1 MTYIKVILPLKL
13 TWEPYYRTSLSDV
26 RSGMRVTVMFAR
38 RKYVAV
44 VSATDV
50 VPDIDDSKIS
60 EILSVEKHLDPIG
73 ENEIKFW
80 RFLSEYYLCTIGE
93 VYKLAYPAV
102 KTSGEMVSA
111 RVEDRRELM
120 AERRREAVLKRIGTL
135 EERLSKKRG
144 ALEGR
149 HGDKVRAALEAQVQ
163 QLEDQLKELGETLAS
178 LERDSVDVAP
188 KALTGKPVGAGGTL
202 LLDGGESRL
211 EAVFDRIG
219 GTLAQGRSVL
229 MLVPEI
235 SLARNLQDRLEER
248 FGGFLMVFH
257 SKENA
262 GRRRSIAAALRAED
276 GPKLILGTRS
286 ALFLPFRELGLVVVE
301 EEYDFRYKEDSAPR
315 YNARDAAVVLAGLFG
330 ADVVL
335 SSPTPSLESLYNAV
349 SGRYEHLTVP
359 SDQPTMEVV
368 DTSVEQRKRGMVGS
382 LSRVLISYLGQC
394 IGEGGKALILRP
406 WGPMDDIEAEVRA
419 IFPDAP
425 AGLISY
431 KTVYEARREPVDQY
445 ALLAFLATDV
455 LLNKQDFRADERLV
469 QVLEQFRGRF
479 GGVMLVQTKQGEHPV
494 FVHGADWSLNL
505 LAERKTFSFPP
516 YTRMLDVIVRDSN
529 PARLSKLSRELA
541 GSLAGFSPMG
551 PFAPVRGRTQE
562 EGTMA
567 LRIMLSRDK
576 HLADNKKEIAGIIG
590 DFENSRKY
598 TGHIVVDV
606 DPV

>member
-1 MTYIKVILPLKL
+1 
-13 TWEPYYRTSLSDV
+13 
-26 RSGMRVTVMFAR
+26 MRVTVMFAR

-50 VPDIDDSKIS
+50 VPDIEDSKIAD
-60 EILSVEKHLDPIG
+60 ILSVEKHLDPIG

-120 AERRREAVLKRIGTL
+120 TERRRGTLQKRIGTL
-135 EERLSKKRG
+135 EERLSKKHA

-149 HGDKVRAALEAQVQ
+149 HGDKVRAALEAQAR
-163 QLEDQLKELGETLAS
+163 QLEGQLEELRETLAS
-178 LERDSVDVAP
+178 LDSNSVGVAP
-188 KALTGKPVGAGGTL
+188 EALAHKPAGTGGTL
-202 LLDGGESRL
+202 LLEGGESRL
-211 EAVFDRIG
+211 ETIFGRIG
-219 GTLAQGRSVL
+219 DTLAQGRSVL

-235 SLARNLQDRLEER
+235 SLARNLQNRLEER

-262 GRRRSIAAALRAED
+262 GRRRSIAAALRADD

-286 ALFLPFRELGLVVVE
+286 ALFLPFRSLGLVVVE
-301 EEYDFRYKEDSAPR
+301 EEYDFRYKEDTAPR

-330 ADVVL
+330 ADVIL
-335 SSPTPSLESLYNAV
+335 SSPTPSLESLFNAV

-359 SDQPTMEVV
+359 SDQPTMEIV
-368 DTSVEQRKRGMVGS
+368 DTIVEQRKRGMVGS

-394 IGEGGKALILRP
+394 IEEGREALILRP
-406 WGPMDDIEAEVRA
+406 WGPMDDIETEVSA

-425 AGLISY
+425 ARLISF
-431 KTVYEARREPVDQY
+431 KTVNEARREPVDRY
-445 ALLAFLATDV
+445 ALLAFLAADV

-479 GGVMLVQTKQGEHPV
+479 GGIMLVQTKQGGHPV
-494 FVHGADWSLNL
+494 FVHGTDWSLNL
-505 LAERKTFSFPP
+505 LAERKSFSFPP

-541 GSLAGFSPMG
+541 GQLAVFNPMG
-551 PFAPVRGRTQE
+551 PFAPVRGKAPE
-562 EGTMA
+562 EGIMV
-567 LRIMLSRDK
+567 LRIMLPRDK

-598 TGHIVVDV
+598 PGHIVVDV

>member
-1 MTYIKVILPLKL
+1 
-13 TWEPYYRTSLSDV
+13 
-26 RSGMRVTVMFAR
+26 MRVTVMFAR

-44 VSATDV
+44 VSETGV
-50 VPDIDDSKIS
+50 VPDMDGSKIS
-60 EILSVEKHLDPIG
+60 DILSVEKHLDPIG

-111 RVEDRRELM
+111 RVEDRREQM
-120 AERRREAVLKRIGTL
+120 AARKRETVLKRIAVL
-135 EERLSKKRG
+135 EERLSKKRLS
-144 ALEGR
+144 LEGR
-149 HGDKVRAALEAQVQ
+149 HGDKVRAELETQAR
-163 QLEDQLKELGETLAS
+163 QLEVQLAELRSMIDRPESGKEKVVAGQLPANAHAS
-178 LERDSVDVAP
+178 
-188 KALTGKPVGAGGTL
+188 GKPL
-202 LLDGGESRL
+202 LLEGGESRIDRII
-211 EAVFDRIG
+211 DRIG
-219 GTLAQGRSVL
+219 ETLGEGRSVL

-235 SLARNLQDRLEER
+235 SLARNLQNRLEER

-262 GRRRSIAAALRAED
+262 GRRRSIAAALRADD

-286 ALFLPFRELGLVVVE
+286 ALFLPFSGLGLVVVE

-330 ADVVL
+330 ADVIL

-359 SDQPTMEVV
+359 SDQPTMEIV

-394 IGEGGKALILRP
+394 IEEGREALILRP
-406 WGPMDDIEAEVRA
+406 WGPMDDIEAEIRA

-431 KTVYEARREPVDQY
+431 RTVYEARREPVDRY
-445 ALLAFLATDV
+445 ALLAFLAADV

-479 GGVMLVQTKQGEHPV
+479 GGIMLVQTKQGGHPV
-494 FVHGADWSLNL
+494 FVHGTDWSLNL
-505 LAERKTFSFPP
+505 LAERKSFSFPP

-541 GSLAGFSPMG
+541 GQLAAFNPMG
-551 PFAPVRGRTQE
+551 PFAPVRGKAPE
-562 EGTMA
+562 EGIMV
-567 LRIMLSRDK
+567 LRIMLPRDK

-598 TGHIVVDV
+598 PGHIVVDV

>member
-1 MTYIKVILPLKL
+1 
-13 TWEPYYRTSLSDV
+13 
-26 RSGMRVTVMFAR
+26 MRVTVLFAR

-50 VPDIDDSKIS
+50 VPDIDDSKIAD
-60 EILSVEKHLDPIG
+60 ILSVEKHLDPIG
-73 ENEIKFW
+73 ENEIRFW

-120 AERRREAVLKRIGTL
+120 AGRRRETIRKRIGTL
-135 EERLSKKRG
+135 EERLSKKRA
-144 ALEGR
+144 ALDGR
-149 HGDKVRAALEAQVQ
+149 HGDKVRAALEAQAR
-163 QLEDQLKELGETLAS
+163 QLEGQLEELRGTLAS
-178 LERDSVDVAP
+178 LDFNVGDVAP
-188 KALTGKPVGAGGTL
+188 KALASKTVGSGGTL
-202 LLDGGESRL
+202 LLEGGESRM
-211 EAVFDRIG
+211 ETIFGRIG
-219 GTLAQGRSVL
+219 GTLAQGRNVL
-229 MLVPEI
+229 MLVPDI

-248 FGGFLMVFH
+248 FGGFLMVYH

-262 GRRRSIAAALRAED
+262 SRRRSIAAALRAED
-276 GPKLILGTRS
+276 GPRLILGTRS
-286 ALFLPFRELGLVVVE
+286 ALFLPFSGLGLVVVE
-301 EEYDFRYKEDSAPR
+301 EEYDFRYKEDLAPR

-330 ADVVL
+330 ADVIL

-349 SGRYEHLTVP
+349 SGRYEHLAVP

-394 IGEGGKALILRP
+394 IQDGRKALILRP
-406 WGPMDDIEAEVRA
+406 WGPMDDIESEVSA

-425 AGLISY
+425 AQLISY
-431 KTVYEARREPVDQY
+431 KTVYEARREPVDRY
-445 ALLAFLATDV
+445 ALLAFLSTDV

-505 LAERKTFSFPP
+505 LAERKSFGFPP
-516 YTRMLDVIVRDSN
+516 YTRMLDIIVRDSN
-529 PARLSKLSRELA
+529 PARLSKLSRDLA
-541 GSLAGFSPMG
+541 GQFAAFNPMG
-551 PFAPVRGRTQE
+551 PFTPVRGRTQE
-562 EGTMA
+562 EGTMV
-567 LRIMLSRDK
+567 LRIMLGRDK

-598 TGHIVVDV
+598 TGHIIVDV

>member
-1 MTYIKVILPLKL
+1 
-13 TWEPYYRTSLSDV
+13 
-26 RSGMRVTVMFAR
+26 MRVTVMFAR

-44 VSATDV
+44 VSETDV
-50 VPDIDDSKIS
+50 VPDIDGSKIS
-60 EILSVEKHLDPIG
+60 DILGVEKHLDPIG

-120 AERRREAVLKRIGTL
+120 MERRRGTLQKRIGTL
-135 EERLSKKRG
+135 EERLSKKRA

-149 HGDKVRAALEAQVQ
+149 HGDKVRAALEAQAR
-163 QLEDQLKELGETLAS
+163 QLEGQLEELRETLAS
-178 LERDSVDVAP
+178 LDSNSVGVAP
-188 KALTGKPVGAGGTL
+188 EALAHKPAGAGETL
-202 LLDGGESRL
+202 LLEGGESRL
-211 EAVFDRIG
+211 VTIFGRIG
-219 GTLAQGRSVL
+219 DTLAQGRNVL

-235 SLARNLQDRLEER
+235 SLARNLQNRLEER

-262 GRRRSIAAALRAED
+262 GRRRSIAAALRADD

-286 ALFLPFRELGLVVVE
+286 ALFLPFSGLGLVVVE

-330 ADVVL
+330 ADVIL
-335 SSPTPSLESLYNAV
+335 SSPTPSLESLFNAV
-349 SGRYEHLTVP
+349 SGRYEHLTVS

-394 IGEGGKALILRP
+394 IQDGRKALILRP
-406 WGPMDDIEAEVRA
+406 WGPMDDVEAEVRA

-425 AGLISY
+425 EKLIEY
-431 KTVYEARREPVDQY
+431 RTVYEARREPVDRY

-505 LAERKTFSFPP
+505 LAERKSFSFPP
-516 YTRMLDVIVRDSN
+516 YTRMLDVIIRDN
-529 PARLSKLSRELA
+529 NFARLSKLSRELA
-541 GSLAGFSPMG
+541 GLLAAFNPMG
-551 PFAPVRGRTQE
+551 PFAPVRGRAPE
-562 EGTMA
+562 EGTMV
-567 LRIMLSRDK
+567 LRIMLARDK

-598 TGHIVVDV
+598 AGHIIVDV